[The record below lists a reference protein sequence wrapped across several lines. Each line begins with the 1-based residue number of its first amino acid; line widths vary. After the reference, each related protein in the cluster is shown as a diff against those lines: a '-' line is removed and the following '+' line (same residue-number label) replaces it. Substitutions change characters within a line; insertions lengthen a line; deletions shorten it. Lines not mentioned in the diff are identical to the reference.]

1 MEVVITDMDYE
12 VDYFQSA
19 VVPIGA
25 ERPKRILILGSS
37 GQVGAYLSEYL
48 RSEGY
53 EVLEF
58 DIVND
63 PSQDMTVI
71 PNGELEAKI
80 YMADFVYFLAFDVGG
95 SHYLKKYQHTFKF
108 IDNNTRLM
116 ANAFGLLEKYNKPF
130 IFASSQMSNM
140 SYSPYGVMKRVG
152 ELYTKSLNG
161 VIVKFW
167 NVYGIEKDMEK
178 AHVITDFI
186 RKGFE
191 SGNIDMMTDGTE
203 AREFLYAEDCCEAL
217 HKLMGSYDDLSS
229 DDELHITTGNYT
241 TILEIAEIIQ
251 RLFSNIGKEI
261 MISPAESKDEVQ
273 KDARNVPDPY
283 IKKFWRS
290 KTSVK
295 QGITKVFEEMRKD
308 YDS

>member
-1 MEVVITDMDYE
+1 MN
-12 VDYFQSA
+12 
-19 VVPIGA
+19 
-25 ERPKRILILGSS
+25 RRILILGSG
-37 GQVGAYLSEYL
+37 GQIGAYLTDYL
-48 RSEGY
+48 NKIGY

-58 DIVND
+58 DVVNGLH
-63 PSQDMTVI
+63 QDMTEI
-71 PNGELEAKI
+71 PNPELHRQI
-80 YMADFVYFLAFDVGG
+80 MRSHFVFFLAFDVGG
-95 SHYLKKYQHTFKF
+95 SHYLKKYQHTFRF
-108 IDNNTRLM
+108 IDNNTRMM
-116 ANAFGLLEKYNKPF
+116 ANVFGLLEKYDKPF
-130 IFASSQMSNM
+130 VFASSQMSNM

-152 ELYTKSLNG
+152 ELYTKSLG
-161 VIVKFW
+161 GLIVKFW

-191 SGNIDMMTDGTE
+191 TGVIDMMTDGTE

-229 DDELHITTGNYT
+229 NDELHITTGNYT

-283 IKKFWRS
+283 IRKFWEP

-295 QGITKVFEEMRKD
+295 EGITKVFEEMRKD
-308 YDS
+308 HDS